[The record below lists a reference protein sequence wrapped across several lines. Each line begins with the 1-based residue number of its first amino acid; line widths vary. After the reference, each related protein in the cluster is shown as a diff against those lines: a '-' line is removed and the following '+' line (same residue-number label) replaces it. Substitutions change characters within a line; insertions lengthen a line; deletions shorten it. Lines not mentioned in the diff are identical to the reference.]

1 MKLPTLRQER
11 GNQAE
16 RQAEQ
21 LLMRHGM
28 RCLARNFRC
37 KRGELDLVMRDGD
50 TVVFVEVRNRRYSQW
65 GSAAESVDW
74 RKQQKLIAAAQF
86 YILSHPHLADSPCRF
101 DVVAADGDPADPAN
115 YQWIREAFICQ

>member
-1 MKLPTLRQER
+1 MKQPTQRQES
-11 GNQAE
+11 GNLAE
-16 RQAEQ
+16 RQAEK
-21 LLMRHGM
+21 LLLRSGM

-37 KRGELDLVMRDGD
+37 KRGELDLVMRDRD
-50 TVVFVEVRNRRYSQW
+50 TVVFVEVRNRRHSQW

-115 YQWIREAFICQ
+115 YHWIREAFICQ